1 MSGSLSSS
9 FVFGYG
15 YESLHTK
22 THLSNQLLTMKTR
35 SRVSVVPCLPDE
47 GSRLYRSCSLC
58 SYYLQREFTYAIL
71 VIIYANINL
80 LGLQA
85 CDAG

>member
-35 SRVSVVPCLPDE
+35 SCVSVVPCLPDE